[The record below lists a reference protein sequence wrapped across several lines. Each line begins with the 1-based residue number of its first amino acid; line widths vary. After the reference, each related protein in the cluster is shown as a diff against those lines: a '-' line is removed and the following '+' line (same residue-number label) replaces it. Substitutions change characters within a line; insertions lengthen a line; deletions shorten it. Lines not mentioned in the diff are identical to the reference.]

1 MRTWEIDE
9 YSIGSFVM
17 MLFYVREINQ
27 LNSRLMNVHVSATNI
42 IRLGDSINPRLPH
55 LATSEMWCSSGGR
68 GLLKKS
74 RLCVTALCTI
84 IMVHK
89 GNQQFLQVGRLY
101 RALIL
106 LGLAPCLPSASVSLV
121 FRVLY
126 IFFKKFI
133 TLFTLP
139 FCELSLVGLALQCWH
154 CWLGRLTC
162 SRPWKAYSVSSGTIN
177 PTIP

>member
-1 MRTWEIDE
+1 
-9 YSIGSFVM
+9 
-17 MLFYVREINQ
+17 
-27 LNSRLMNVHVSATNI
+27 
-42 IRLGDSINPRLPH
+42 
-55 LATSEMWCSSGGR
+55 
-68 GLLKKS
+68 
-74 RLCVTALCTI
+74 LCTI

-126 IFFKKFI
+126 IFKKKFI

-139 FCELSLVGLALQCWH
+139 FCELSLVGLALQC
-154 CWLGRLTC
+154 
-162 SRPWKAYSVSSGTIN
+162 
-177 PTIP
+177 